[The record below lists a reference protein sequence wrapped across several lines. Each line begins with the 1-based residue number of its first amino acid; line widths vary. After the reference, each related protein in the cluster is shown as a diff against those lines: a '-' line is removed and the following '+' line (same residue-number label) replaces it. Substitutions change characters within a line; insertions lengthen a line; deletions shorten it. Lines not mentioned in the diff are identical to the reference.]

1 MWDIHTMGSTVK
13 RNELP
18 IPATTW
24 MNLENVIPSKKSQSS
39 KTMVYDSIYMKYP
52 EQENLNK

>member
-24 MNLENVIPSKKSQSS
+24 MNLENVILSKKSQSS
-39 KTMVYDSIYMKYP
+39 KTMVYDSIYMKCP
-52 EQENLNK
+52 E